1 MEFDENGYVIEP
13 EEKEQEYS
21 SSQFLMLTYDIL
33 TDERL
38 NDFERIL
45 YSAITGLCR
54 KEGYCWAS
62 NAYIAKMLNKSE
74 CRVRDS
80 ITKLVNLGYLKREIV
95 YKKKKEKNGEI
106 ITTKQISFRKLFIV
120 IDNGGGVKN
129 NQRGEVINNHLLNN
143 NIINNP
149 SISNI
154 SKDILTNSA
163 TGAQDG
169 KNEINNNTNT
179 NMGNEVVLEEN
190 VFEKDFLEPAAPVEE
205 KPKKRKQGVNL
216 APYIDAIKE
225 YYVAYKDISNALTNY
240 IIQVNRQRAV
250 WTLEEWHEVLD
261 YLYNSTSISIPG
273 TKGRKVMV
281 NQVLEKIE
289 FALKGNG
296 TTPYMDFKNEP
307 PSANKEN
314 FVPSFIKKGY

>member
-1 MEFDENGYVIEP
+1 MNNNSYAVIKYEWFQDKELNYSMIIILGLLNSLCRKNNYCWATNKYIGEVVNLNDANTSKYINKLKELGYIEIEQNKKVRLKDENGKYIYRQQRIITLT
-13 EEKEQEYS
+13 EKGLVKLEKDENQGFLKS
-21 SSQFLMLTYDIL
+21 S
-33 TDERL
+33 TDEVL
-38 NDFERIL
+38 E
-45 YSAITGLCR
+45 
-54 KEGYCWAS
+54 
-62 NAYIAKMLNKSE
+62 NKS
-74 CRVRDS
+74 
-80 ITKLVNLGYLKREIV
+80 
-95 YKKKKEKNGEI
+95 
-106 ITTKQISFRKLFIV
+106 QI
-120 IDNGGGVKN
+120 
-129 NQRGEVINNHLLNN
+129 NN
-143 NIINNP
+143 NIINNL
-149 SISNI
+149 SNNNI
-154 SKDILTNSA
+154 SKDISIISA

-169 KNEINNNTNT
+169 KDELNNNTNT

-216 APYIDAIKE
+216 APYIDAIKD
-225 YYVAYKDISNALTNY
+225 YYIAYKDISNALTNY
-240 IIQVNRQRAV
+240 VIQVNRQRAV

-289 FALKGNG
+289 FALRGNG

>member
-1 MEFDENGYVIEP
+1 MDDNSYAVIKYEWFQD
-13 EEKEQEYS
+13 KELNYS
-21 SSQFLMLTYDIL
+21 MIIIL
-33 TDERL
+33 GLL
-38 NDFERIL
+38 N
-45 YSAITGLCR
+45 SLCR
-54 KEGYCWAS
+54 RTKYCWAT
-62 NAYIAKMLNKSE
+62 NKYI
-74 CRVRDS
+74 
-80 ITKLVNLGYLKREIV
+80 
-95 YKKKKEKNGEI
+95 
-106 ITTKQISFRKLFIV
+106 
-120 IDNGGGVKN
+120 
-129 NQRGEVINNHLLNN
+129 GEVINLNDANTSKYINKLKELGYIEIEQNKKVRLKDENGKYIYRQQRIITLTKKGLVKLEKDENQGFLKSSTDAVLENKSQINN
-143 NIINNP
+143 NIINNL
-149 SISNI
+149 SNNNI
-154 SKDILTNSA
+154 SKDISIISA

-169 KNEINNNTNT
+169 KDELNNNTK
-179 NMGNEVVLEEN
+179 MGNEVVLEEN

-216 APYIDAIKE
+216 APYIDAIKD
-225 YYVAYKDISNALTNY
+225 YYIAYKDISNALTNY
-240 IIQVNRQRAV
+240 VIQVNRQRAV

-289 FALKGNG
+289 FALRGNG

>member
-1 MEFDENGYVIEP
+1 MDDNSYAVIKYEWFQDKELNYSMIIILGLLNSLCRKNTYCWATNKYIGEVVNLNDANTSKYINKLKELGYIEIEQNKKVRLKDENGKYIYRQQRIITLT
-13 EEKEQEYS
+13 EKGLVKLERDENQGFLKS
-21 SSQFLMLTYDIL
+21 S
-33 TDERL
+33 TDEVL
-38 NDFERIL
+38 E
-45 YSAITGLCR
+45 
-54 KEGYCWAS
+54 
-62 NAYIAKMLNKSE
+62 NKS
-74 CRVRDS
+74 
-80 ITKLVNLGYLKREIV
+80 
-95 YKKKKEKNGEI
+95 
-106 ITTKQISFRKLFIV
+106 QI
-120 IDNGGGVKN
+120 
-129 NQRGEVINNHLLNN
+129 NN
-143 NIINNP
+143 NIINN
-149 SISNI
+149 ISNNNI
-154 SKDILTNSA
+154 SKDISIISA

-169 KNEINNNTNT
+169 KDELNNNTNT

-190 VFEKDFLEPAAPVEE
+190 VFEKDFLEPAASVEE

-225 YYVAYKDISNALTNY
+225 YYIAYKDISDALTNY
-240 IIQVNRQRAV
+240 VIQVNRQRAV

-289 FALKGNG
+289 FALRGNG

>member
-1 MEFDENGYVIEP
+1 MNNNSYAVIKYEWFQDKELNYSMIIILGLLNSLCRKNNYCWATNKYIGEVVNLNDANTSKYINKLKELGYIEIEQNKKVRLKDENGKYIYRQQRIITLT
-13 EEKEQEYS
+13 EKGLVKLEKDENQGFLKS
-21 SSQFLMLTYDIL
+21 S
-33 TDERL
+33 TDEVL
-38 NDFERIL
+38 E
-45 YSAITGLCR
+45 
-54 KEGYCWAS
+54 
-62 NAYIAKMLNKSE
+62 NKS
-74 CRVRDS
+74 
-80 ITKLVNLGYLKREIV
+80 
-95 YKKKKEKNGEI
+95 
-106 ITTKQISFRKLFIV
+106 QI
-120 IDNGGGVKN
+120 
-129 NQRGEVINNHLLNN
+129 NN
-143 NIINNP
+143 NIINNL
-149 SISNI
+149 SNNNI
-154 SKDILTNSA
+154 SKDISIISA

-169 KNEINNNTNT
+169 KDELNNNTNT

-216 APYIDAIKE
+216 APYIDAIKD
-225 YYVAYKDISNALTNY
+225 YYIAYKDISNALTNY
-240 IIQVNRQRAV
+240 VIQVNRQRAV

-289 FALKGNG
+289 FALRGNG

-307 PSANKEN
+307 PSANREN

>member
-38 NDFERIL
+38 TDFERIL

-74 CRVRDS
+74 SRVIDS
-80 ITKLVNLGYLKREIV
+80 ITKLVNLGYLKREVV
-95 YKKKKEKNGEI
+95 YKKKKDKDGKI
-106 ITTKQISFRKLFIV
+106 ITTKQISFRKLFVV
-120 IDNGGGVKN
+120 INNVGSVKN
-129 NQRGEVINNHLLNN
+129 NTGGSVINNTLLDN

-149 SISNI
+149 SISNL
-154 SKDILTNSA
+154 SKDKLTNSA
-163 TGAQDG
+163 TEAQDG
-169 KNEINNNTNT
+169 KNEINNT

-190 VFEKDFLEPAAPVEE
+190 VFEKDFLEPTASVEE
-205 KPKKRKQGVNL
+205 KPKKRKQGVSL

-225 YYVAYKDISNALTNY
+225 YYIAYKDISDALINY
-240 IIQVNRQRAV
+240 VIQVNRQRAV

>member
-1 MEFDENGYVIEP
+1 MDDNSYAVIKYEWFKDKELNYSMIIILGLLNSLCRKNTYCWATNKYIGEVVNLNDANTSKYINKLKELGYIEIEQNKKVRLKDENGKYIYRQQRIITLT
-13 EEKEQEYS
+13 EKGLVKLEKDENQGFLKS
-21 SSQFLMLTYDIL
+21 S
-33 TDERL
+33 TDEVL
-38 NDFERIL
+38 E
-45 YSAITGLCR
+45 
-54 KEGYCWAS
+54 
-62 NAYIAKMLNKSE
+62 NKS
-74 CRVRDS
+74 
-80 ITKLVNLGYLKREIV
+80 
-95 YKKKKEKNGEI
+95 
-106 ITTKQISFRKLFIV
+106 QI
-120 IDNGGGVKN
+120 
-129 NQRGEVINNHLLNN
+129 NN
-143 NIINNP
+143 NIINNL
-149 SISNI
+149 SNNNI
-154 SKDILTNSA
+154 SKDISIISA

-169 KNEINNNTNT
+169 KDELNNNTNT

-190 VFEKDFLEPAAPVEE
+190 VFEKDFLKPAAPVEE

-216 APYIDAIKE
+216 APYIDAIKD

-240 IIQVNRQRAV
+240 VIQVNRQRAV

-289 FALKGNG
+289 FALRGNG

>member
-1 MEFDENGYVIEP
+1 MDDNSYAVIKYEWFQDKELNYSMIIILGLLNSLCRKNTYCWATNKYIGEVVNLNDANTSKYINKLKELGYIEIEQNKKVRLKDENGKYIYRQQRIITLT
-13 EEKEQEYS
+13 EKGLVKLERDENQGFLKS
-21 SSQFLMLTYDIL
+21 STHEVL
-33 TDERL
+33 E
-38 NDFERIL
+38 
-45 YSAITGLCR
+45 
-54 KEGYCWAS
+54 
-62 NAYIAKMLNKSE
+62 NKS
-74 CRVRDS
+74 
-80 ITKLVNLGYLKREIV
+80 
-95 YKKKKEKNGEI
+95 
-106 ITTKQISFRKLFIV
+106 QI
-120 IDNGGGVKN
+120 
-129 NQRGEVINNHLLNN
+129 NN
-143 NIINNP
+143 NIINN
-149 SISNI
+149 ISNNNI
-154 SKDILTNSA
+154 SKDISIISA

-169 KNEINNNTNT
+169 KDELNNNTNT

-216 APYIDAIKE
+216 APYIDAIKD
-225 YYVAYKDISNALTNY
+225 YYIAYKDISDALTNY
-240 IIQVNRQRAV
+240 VIQVNRQRAV

-289 FALKGNG
+289 FALRGNG

>member
-1 MEFDENGYVIEP
+1 MDDNSYAVIKYEWFQDKELNYSMIIILGLLNSLCRKNTYCWATNKYIGEVVNLNDANTSKYINKLKELGYIEIEQNKKVRLKDENGKYIYRQQRIITLT
-13 EEKEQEYS
+13 EKGLVKLERDENQGFLKS
-21 SSQFLMLTYDIL
+21 STHEVL
-33 TDERL
+33 E
-38 NDFERIL
+38 
-45 YSAITGLCR
+45 
-54 KEGYCWAS
+54 
-62 NAYIAKMLNKSE
+62 NKS
-74 CRVRDS
+74 
-80 ITKLVNLGYLKREIV
+80 
-95 YKKKKEKNGEI
+95 
-106 ITTKQISFRKLFIV
+106 QI
-120 IDNGGGVKN
+120 
-129 NQRGEVINNHLLNN
+129 NN
-143 NIINNP
+143 NIINN
-149 SISNI
+149 ISNNNI
-154 SKDILTNSA
+154 SKDISIISA

-169 KNEINNNTNT
+169 KDELNNNTNT

-216 APYIDAIKE
+216 APYIDAIKD
-225 YYVAYKDISNALTNY
+225 YYIAYKDISNALTNY
-240 IIQVNRQRAV
+240 VIQVNRQRAV

-289 FALKGNG
+289 FALRGNG

>member
-1 MEFDENGYVIEP
+1 MNNNSYAVIKYEWFQDKELNYSMIIILGLLNSLCRKNNYCWATNKYIGEVVNLNDANTSKYINKLKELGYIEIEQNKKVRLKDENGKYIYRQQRIITLT
-13 EEKEQEYS
+13 EKGLVKLEKDENQGFLKS
-21 SSQFLMLTYDIL
+21 S
-33 TDERL
+33 TDEVL
-38 NDFERIL
+38 E
-45 YSAITGLCR
+45 
-54 KEGYCWAS
+54 
-62 NAYIAKMLNKSE
+62 NKS
-74 CRVRDS
+74 
-80 ITKLVNLGYLKREIV
+80 
-95 YKKKKEKNGEI
+95 
-106 ITTKQISFRKLFIV
+106 QI
-120 IDNGGGVKN
+120 
-129 NQRGEVINNHLLNN
+129 NN
-143 NIINNP
+143 NIINNL
-149 SISNI
+149 SNNNI
-154 SKDILTNSA
+154 SKDISIISA

-169 KNEINNNTNT
+169 KDELNNNTNT

-190 VFEKDFLEPAAPVEE
+190 VFEKDFLEPAASVEE

-225 YYVAYKDISNALTNY
+225 YYIAYKDISNALTNY
-240 IIQVNRQRAV
+240 VIQVNRQRAV

-289 FALKGNG
+289 FALRGNG

>member
-1 MEFDENGYVIEP
+1 MNNNSYAVIKYEWFQDKELNYSMIIILGLLNSLCRKNNYCWATNKYIGEVVNLNDANTSKYINKLKELGYIEIEQNKKVRLKDENGKYVYRQQRIITLT
-13 EEKEQEYS
+13 EKGLVKLEKDENQGFLKS
-21 SSQFLMLTYDIL
+21 S
-33 TDERL
+33 TDEVL
-38 NDFERIL
+38 E
-45 YSAITGLCR
+45 
-54 KEGYCWAS
+54 
-62 NAYIAKMLNKSE
+62 NKS
-74 CRVRDS
+74 
-80 ITKLVNLGYLKREIV
+80 
-95 YKKKKEKNGEI
+95 
-106 ITTKQISFRKLFIV
+106 QI
-120 IDNGGGVKN
+120 
-129 NQRGEVINNHLLNN
+129 NN
-143 NIINNP
+143 NIINNL
-149 SISNI
+149 SNNNI
-154 SKDILTNSA
+154 SKDISIISA

-169 KNEINNNTNT
+169 KDELNNNTNT

-225 YYVAYKDISNALTNY
+225 YYIAYKDISNALTNY
-240 IIQVNRQRAV
+240 VIQVNRQRAV

-289 FALKGNG
+289 FALRGNG

>member
-1 MEFDENGYVIEP
+1 MNNNSYAVIKYEWFQDKELNYSMIIILGLLNSLCRKNNYCWATNKYIGEVVNLNDANTSKYINKLKELGYIEIEQNKKVRLKDENGKYIYRQQRIITLT
-13 EEKEQEYS
+13 EKGLVKLEKDENQGFLKS
-21 SSQFLMLTYDIL
+21 S
-33 TDERL
+33 TDEVL
-38 NDFERIL
+38 E
-45 YSAITGLCR
+45 
-54 KEGYCWAS
+54 
-62 NAYIAKMLNKSE
+62 NKS
-74 CRVRDS
+74 
-80 ITKLVNLGYLKREIV
+80 
-95 YKKKKEKNGEI
+95 
-106 ITTKQISFRKLFIV
+106 QI
-120 IDNGGGVKN
+120 
-129 NQRGEVINNHLLNN
+129 NN
-143 NIINNP
+143 NIINNL
-149 SISNI
+149 SNNNI
-154 SKDILTNSA
+154 SKDISIISA

-169 KNEINNNTNT
+169 KDELNNNTK
-179 NMGNEVVLEEN
+179 MGNEVVLEEN

-225 YYVAYKDISNALTNY
+225 YYMAYKDISNALTNY
-240 IIQVNRQRAV
+240 VIQVNRQRAV

-307 PSANKEN
+307 PSANREN

>member
-1 MEFDENGYVIEP
+1 MNNNSYAVIKYEWFQDKELNYSMIIILGLLNSLCRKNNYCWATNKYIGEVVNLNDANTSKYINKLKELGYIEIEQNKKVRLKDENGKYIYRQQRIITLT
-13 EEKEQEYS
+13 EKGLVKLEKDENQGFLKS
-21 SSQFLMLTYDIL
+21 S
-33 TDERL
+33 TDEVL
-38 NDFERIL
+38 E
-45 YSAITGLCR
+45 
-54 KEGYCWAS
+54 
-62 NAYIAKMLNKSE
+62 NKS
-74 CRVRDS
+74 
-80 ITKLVNLGYLKREIV
+80 
-95 YKKKKEKNGEI
+95 
-106 ITTKQISFRKLFIV
+106 QI
-120 IDNGGGVKN
+120 
-129 NQRGEVINNHLLNN
+129 NN
-143 NIINNP
+143 NIINNF
-149 SISNI
+149 SNNNI
-154 SKDILTNSA
+154 SKDISIISA

-169 KNEINNNTNT
+169 KDEINNNT

-225 YYVAYKDISNALTNY
+225 YYTSYKDISNALINY
-240 IIQVNRQRAV
+240 VIQVNRQRAV

>member
-38 NDFERIL
+38 TDFERIL

-74 CRVRDS
+74 SRVIDS
-80 ITKLVNLGYLKREIV
+80 ITKLVNLGYLEREVV
-95 YKKKKEKNGEI
+95 YKKKKDKDGKI
-106 ITTKQISFRKLFIV
+106 ITTKQISFRKLFVV
-120 IDNGGGVKN
+120 INNGGSVKN
-129 NQRGEVINNHLLNN
+129 NTRGSVENNTLLDN

-169 KNEINNNTNT
+169 KNEINNNTK
-179 NMGNEVVLEEN
+179 MGNEVVLEEN

-216 APYIDAIKE
+216 APYIDAIKD

-240 IIQVNRQRAV
+240 VIQVNRQRAV

-289 FALKGNG
+289 FALRGNG

>member
-1 MEFDENGYVIEP
+1 MEDNSYAVIKYEWFQDKELNYSMIIILGLLNSLCRKNNYCWATNKYIGEVVNLNDANTSKYINKLKELGYIEIEQNKKVRLKDENGKYIYRQQRIITLT
-13 EEKEQEYS
+13 EKGLVKLEKDENQGFLKS
-21 SSQFLMLTYDIL
+21 SA
-33 TDERL
+33 DEVL
-38 NDFERIL
+38 E
-45 YSAITGLCR
+45 
-54 KEGYCWAS
+54 
-62 NAYIAKMLNKSE
+62 NKS
-74 CRVRDS
+74 
-80 ITKLVNLGYLKREIV
+80 
-95 YKKKKEKNGEI
+95 
-106 ITTKQISFRKLFIV
+106 QI
-120 IDNGGGVKN
+120 
-129 NQRGEVINNHLLNN
+129 NN
-143 NIINNP
+143 NIINNF
-149 SISNI
+149 SNNNI
-154 SKDILTNSA
+154 SKDISIISA

-169 KNEINNNTNT
+169 KDELNNNT

-216 APYIDAIKE
+216 APYIDAIKD
-225 YYVAYKDISNALTNY
+225 YYIAYKDISNALTNY
-240 IIQVNRQRAV
+240 VIQVNRQRAV

-289 FALKGNG
+289 FALRGNG

-307 PSANKEN
+307 PSANREN

>member
-1 MEFDENGYVIEP
+1 MNNNSYAVIKYEWFQDKELNYSMIIILGLLNSLCRKNNYCWATNKYIGEVVNLNDANTSKYINKLKELGYIEIEQNKKVRLKDENGKYIYRQQRIITLT
-13 EEKEQEYS
+13 EKGLVKLEKDENQGFLKS
-21 SSQFLMLTYDIL
+21 S
-33 TDERL
+33 TDEVL
-38 NDFERIL
+38 E
-45 YSAITGLCR
+45 
-54 KEGYCWAS
+54 
-62 NAYIAKMLNKSE
+62 NKS
-74 CRVRDS
+74 
-80 ITKLVNLGYLKREIV
+80 
-95 YKKKKEKNGEI
+95 
-106 ITTKQISFRKLFIV
+106 QI
-120 IDNGGGVKN
+120 
-129 NQRGEVINNHLLNN
+129 NN
-143 NIINNP
+143 NIINNL
-149 SISNI
+149 SNNNI
-154 SKDILTNSA
+154 SKDISIISA

-169 KNEINNNTNT
+169 KDELNNNTNT
-179 NMGNEVVLEEN
+179 KMGNEVVLEEN

-225 YYVAYKDISNALTNY
+225 YYMAYKDISNALTNY
-240 IIQVNRQRAV
+240 VIQVNRQRAV

-273 TKGRKVMV
+273 TKGRKVML

-289 FALKGNG
+289 FALRGNG

>member
-1 MEFDENGYVIEP
+1 MD
-13 EEKEQEYS
+13 KEYIKVYKEWLQNPNLS
-21 SSQFLMLTYDIL
+21 KTDCIMLGL
-33 TDERL
+33 L
-38 NDFERIL
+38 N
-45 YSAITGLCR
+45 SLC
-54 KEGYCWAS
+54 KKNDYCWATNKYLGEELGINETS
-62 NAYIAKMLNKSE
+62 ASSCINKLKNLKLILVVNNVPARIKNREDNTYYFTQQRYIFMNTEEGREKRTHVLKNQKSQVLKNHE
-74 CRVRDS
+74 QYNN
-80 ITKLVNLGYLKREIV
+80 NL
-95 YKKKKEKNGEI
+95 
-106 ITTKQISFRKLFIV
+106 
-120 IDNGGGVKN
+120 
-129 NQRGEVINNHLLNN
+129 INNLSNN
-143 NIINNP
+143 
-149 SISNI
+149 NI
-154 SKDILTNSA
+154 SKDISIISA

-169 KNEINNNTNT
+169 KDEFNNNTK
-179 NMGNEVVLEEN
+179 MGNEVVLEEN

-225 YYVAYKDISNALTNY
+225 YYIAYKDISNALTNY
-240 IIQVNRQRAV
+240 VIQVNRQRAV

-289 FALKGNG
+289 FALRGNG

>member
-1 MEFDENGYVIEP
+1 MDDNSYAVIKYEWFQDKELNYSMIIILGLLNSLCRKNTYCWATNKYIGEVVNLNDANTSKYINKLKKLGYIEIEQNKKVRLKDENGKYIYRQQRIITLT
-13 EEKEQEYS
+13 EKGLVKLEK
-21 SSQFLMLTYDIL
+21 
-33 TDERL
+33 DE
-38 NDFERIL
+38 NQ
-45 YSAITGLCR
+45 
-54 KEGYCWAS
+54 
-62 NAYIAKMLNKSE
+62 
-74 CRVRDS
+74 
-80 ITKLVNLGYLKREIV
+80 GYLKSSTHEVLENKR
-95 YKKKKEKNGEI
+95 
-106 ITTKQISFRKLFIV
+106 QI
-120 IDNGGGVKN
+120 
-129 NQRGEVINNHLLNN
+129 NN
-143 NIINNP
+143 NIINN
-149 SISNI
+149 ISNNNI
-154 SKDILTNSA
+154 SKDISIISA

-169 KNEINNNTNT
+169 KDELNNNTNT

-216 APYIDAIKE
+216 APYIDAIKD
-225 YYVAYKDISNALTNY
+225 YYIAYKDISNALTNY
-240 IIQVNRQRAV
+240 VIQVNRQRAV

-289 FALKGNG
+289 FALRGNG

>member
-1 MEFDENGYVIEP
+1 MDDNSYAVIKYEWFQDKELNYSMIIILGLLNSLCRKNTYCWATNKYIGKVINLNDANTSKYINKLKELGYIEIEQNKKVRLKDENGKYIYRQQRIITLT
-13 EEKEQEYS
+13 EKGLVKLEKDENQGFLKS
-21 SSQFLMLTYDIL
+21 S
-33 TDERL
+33 TDEVL
-38 NDFERIL
+38 E
-45 YSAITGLCR
+45 
-54 KEGYCWAS
+54 
-62 NAYIAKMLNKSE
+62 NKS
-74 CRVRDS
+74 
-80 ITKLVNLGYLKREIV
+80 
-95 YKKKKEKNGEI
+95 
-106 ITTKQISFRKLFIV
+106 QI
-120 IDNGGGVKN
+120 
-129 NQRGEVINNHLLNN
+129 NN
-143 NIINNP
+143 NIINNL
-149 SISNI
+149 SNNNI
-154 SKDILTNSA
+154 SKDISIISA

-169 KNEINNNTNT
+169 KDELNNNTNT

-216 APYIDAIKE
+216 APYIDAIKD
-225 YYVAYKDISNALTNY
+225 YYIVYKDISNALTNY
-240 IIQVNRQRAV
+240 VIQVNRQRAV

-281 NQVLEKIE
+281 NRVLEKIE
-289 FALKGNG
+289 FALRGNG

>member
-1 MEFDENGYVIEP
+1 MNNNSYAVIKYEWFQDKELNYSMIIILGLLNSLCRKNNYCWATNKYIGEVVNLNDANTSKYINKLKELGYIEIEQNKKVRLKDENGKYIYRQQRIITLT
-13 EEKEQEYS
+13 EKGLVKLEKDENQGFLKS
-21 SSQFLMLTYDIL
+21 S
-33 TDERL
+33 TDEVL
-38 NDFERIL
+38 E
-45 YSAITGLCR
+45 
-54 KEGYCWAS
+54 
-62 NAYIAKMLNKSE
+62 NKS
-74 CRVRDS
+74 
-80 ITKLVNLGYLKREIV
+80 
-95 YKKKKEKNGEI
+95 
-106 ITTKQISFRKLFIV
+106 QI
-120 IDNGGGVKN
+120 
-129 NQRGEVINNHLLNN
+129 NN
-143 NIINNP
+143 NIINNL
-149 SISNI
+149 SNNNI
-154 SKDILTNSA
+154 SKDISIISA

-169 KNEINNNTNT
+169 KDELNNNTNT

-225 YYVAYKDISNALTNY
+225 YYIAYKDISNALTNY
-240 IIQVNRQRAV
+240 VIQVNRQRAV

-289 FALKGNG
+289 FALRGNG

-307 PSANKEN
+307 PSANREN